1 MRTLKRHGAKP
12 PYGAAFAY
20 KDDIRR
26 IKMINA
32 HATKEQKAKE
42 GYYDEFVDKFKHKL
56 TPDDCY
62 TPGLVYDS
70 ILSWARKEYNISED
84 TRIIR
89 PFWPGKDYKQADYTG
104 DCIVVDNPPFS
115 ILSQIC
121 SYYQTCGI
129 RFFLF
134 APSQV
139 LFSTAKGQLNY
150 VITDQR
156 IVYENGAAIPTSF
169 VTNMGEYKIQI
180 SPELDQAI
188 KDAME
193 ATKRAHK
200 TIKNMPKL
208 NLPPNVCTAA
218 RMRAIAKQHIP
229 LKISTADVK
238 YIRKIDERKQAL
250 FGGGFLLSN
259 KAAAEKAA
267 AEIYDLSSR
276 ELEIIAELDKQS
288 AT

>member
-1 MRTLKRHGAKP
+1 
-12 PYGAAFAY
+12 
-20 KDDIRR
+20 
-26 IKMINA
+26 MINS
-32 HATKEQKAKE
+32 HATKEQKEKE
-42 GYYDEFVDKFKHKL
+42 GYYDEFVDKFKPKH
-56 TPDDCY
+56 TTDNCY

-70 ILSWARKEYNISED
+70 ILAWVRKEYNISAD

-89 PFWPGKDYKQADYTG
+89 PFWPGEDYKQADYTG

-121 SYYQTCGI
+121 SYYQTHGI
-129 RFFLF
+129 RFFMF
-134 APSQV
+134 APSLT

-150 VITDQR
+150 VISDQV
-156 IVYENGAAIPTSF
+156 IVYENGATIPTSF

-180 SPELDQAI
+180 APELDQSI

-193 ATKRAHK
+193 VTKQAQK
-200 TIKNMPKL
+200 EIKNIPKY
-208 NLPPNVCTAA
+208 NLPPNICTAA
-218 RMRAIAKQHIP
+218 RLKAIARQHIP
-229 LKISTADVK
+229 LKISAADVRFV
-238 YIRKIDERKQAL
+238 RKIDAMKQTL
-250 FGGGFLLSN
+250 FGCGFLLSN

-267 AEIYDLSSR
+267 AEKAAAEKAAAETYDLSSR